1 MLIHV
6 LVALG
11 PEPQRTRVMK
21 LLRHREVTPH
31 PVSSATELLG
41 QVSSSDFDLLVIGQ
55 GFLPESPENLVRFVR
70 NLPERPEVVLLTDR
84 EDAEERASFLT
95 MGCLGVLNLQL
106 GDRALQQALAAMIE
120 RRREEAINRLRAE
133 RPEEQYSLGDFVSD
147 SPSMQVFLELARR
160 VVRADSSLLLLG
172 ETGVGKERLARA
184 IHSEGPRSRGPFMA
198 VNCGALPESLLES
211 ELFGHEEGAFTGA
224 TRARKGFFE
233 VAHRGTIFLDE
244 IGEMPL
250 HLQVKLL
257 RVLDEH
263 RILRV
268 GGEKPIDVDVRVMAS
283 TNRDVE
289 AEVKARRFRE
299 DLYYRLAVVTLEI
312 PPLRERRE
320 DIPKLVESYL
330 EFFRNQTGKA
340 VLRVSREAMDAL
352 VRYDWPGNVRELIN
366 ALERAVL
373 IASAEEIGCGHL
385 PDRISRRGEGAGGA
399 AARLSWGFETVPA
412 ELLGR
417 PLIEARKEVV
427 AAFETRYLTELLKE
441 TGGRIGETAERASI
455 NERSLYDLMRKRGL
469 EKEGFRVGRERR
481 RGTK

>member
-6 LVALG
+6 LVALQ
-11 PEPQRTRVMK
+11 PESERSRVAR
-21 LLRHREVTPH
+21 LLRHREVTPRA
-31 PVSSATELLG
+31 VSSETELLDE
-41 QVSSSDFDLLVIGQ
+41 VSSTDFDLLLIDEA
-55 GFLPESPENLVRFVR
+55 FLPQPPENLVRFVR
-70 NLPERPEVVLLTDR
+70 DLPERPEVVVLTDH
-84 EDAEERASFLT
+84 EDAEQRASLLT
-95 MGCLGVLNLQL
+95 MGCLGVLNRQL
-106 GDRALQQALAAMIE
+106 SDRALQRALAALIE
-120 RRREEAINRLRAE
+120 RRREEAINRLRAD
-133 RPEEQYSLGDFVSD
+133 RPEEQYSLNDFVSD
-147 SPSMQVFLELARR
+147 SPTMQVFLELARR

-184 IHSEGPRSRGPFMA
+184 VHAEGPRSRGPFMA

-224 TRARKGFFE
+224 TRARKGYFE

-263 RILRV
+263 RIQRV

-289 AEVKARRFRE
+289 AEVKAKRFRE

-320 DIPKLVESYL
+320 DIPKLVDSYL
-330 EFFRNQTGKA
+330 EFFRNQTGKP
-340 VLRVSREAMDAL
+340 VLGLREDAMNAL

-373 IASAEEIGCGHL
+373 IVSAEEIGIDHL
-385 PDRISRRGEGAGGA
+385 PDRISRAGTG
-399 AARLSWGFETVPA
+399 RVGSDSSLNWRFESLPA
-412 ELLGR
+412 ELLER
-417 PLIEARKEVV
+417 PLPEARKEIV
-427 AAFETRYLTELLKE
+427 AAFETRYLTDLLSA
-441 TGGRIGETAERASI
+441 TGGRIGETAERARI

-469 EKEGFRVGRERR
+469 NKDNYRSAARRR
-481 RGTK
+481 RGRR

>member
-1 MLIHV
+1 MR
-6 LVALG
+6 
-11 PEPQRTRVMK
+11 P
-21 LLRHREVTPH
+21 
-31 PVSSATELLG
+31 G
-41 QVSSSDFDLLVIGQ
+41 QA
-55 GFLPESPENLVRFVR
+55 FLPEPLENLVRFVR
-70 NLPERPEVVLLTDR
+70 DLPERPEVVVLTDR
-84 EDAEERASFLT
+84 EDAEDRASLLT
-95 MGCLGVLNLQL
+95 MGCLGVLNRQL
-106 GDRALQQALAAMIE
+106 GDHALQRALAALIE

-133 RPEEQYSLGDFVSD
+133 RPEEQYSLNDFISD
-147 SPSMQVFLELARR
+147 SPAMQVFLDLARR

-184 IHSEGPRSRGPFMA
+184 IHAEGPRSRGPFMA

-224 TRARKGFFE
+224 TRARKGYFE

-268 GGEKPIDVDVRVMAS
+268 GGEKPLEVDVRVMAA

-320 DIPKLVESYL
+320 DISKLVDSYL
-330 EFFRNQTGKA
+330 EFFRNQTGKS
-340 VLRVSREAMDAL
+340 VLRVSEDAMDAL

-373 IASAEEIGCGHL
+373 IVSSEEIGAGHL
-385 PDRISRRGEGAGGA
+385 PDRISRGREGAAGYGS
-399 AARLSWGFETVPA
+399 RLSWNFETLPA
-412 ELLGR
+412 ELLER

-427 AAFETRYLTELLKE
+427 AAFETRYLTDLLIA
-441 TGGRIGETAERASI
+441 TRGRVGDTADRAHI

-469 EKEGFRVGRERR
+469 NKESYRSTTTRR
-481 RGTK
+481 RQRGKR